1 MRRALYSLLISLS
14 LSLGSSPAVFASDTR
29 IIDIASVTW
38 SGAKLK
44 YPISDV
50 EKAVKEDVGTRWK
63 NYTKIEASK
72 SEREISFELG
82 KTLTQPIS
90 ILKPMECEG
99 RDASTFMNTIRAEA
113 YKRLGI
119 EDWKE
124 RYLVIVAPS
133 AGCIWS
139 GRALI
144 GDRKSKGGVMVL
156 HDSNSAFVIV
166 HELGHSL
173 GLGHTNFLSCKS
185 SANDGPW
192 GADCNA
198 IEYGGA
204 IDVMGN
210 VDIDL
215 PLSAYNQW
223 RIGYLENDEV
233 KQSWLSEK
241 IELNAVDVAGGTR
254 AIFLRDGKSTYWVEY
269 RRAREGSPYRPGL
282 VIYRTDPP
290 PGSAI
295 ISPNPE
301 DINDGAI
308 TSGSMTDLWML
319 NWDDYKYA
327 FSKASGSMALPNGK
341 TATVFSGN
349 ISITASG
356 TDNPNRVV
364 VEIVRKVDRTAP
376 PKPKLTSPNLWR
388 FADAPIIEEP
398 YEDRDSTIE
407 NFEIEI
413 NGEVKS
419 LTSSAPDFFNPTY
432 LNPISYEKKVYL
444 KDLPEGDYQFR
455 IRANDVWGNKSE
467 WSDVARVVIDRGPPQ
482 VSGDFALRAVTP
494 ERVTLSWNG
503 ARDQGVGL
511 CSTLI
516 HNQEG
521 FVLARSDAK
530 SAPELSLRFGVGA
543 NAKAQVFDCVG
554 NGMSGDVKID
564 STYLPTS
571 KMKRSGKWVEAP
583 ASYGPSALKCVGRCA
598 AFATVGG
605 TTSLLV
611 GEGRAEV
618 FLSGK
623 SAFKINE
630 SAKSLRQTQTLKI
643 TGAKRVVRITGKDF
657 ILGGIASV
665 DWSIG
670 EFKPLARK
678 GTFPDPSL
686 EEEAQKRMLALG
698 FNSLDFT
705 QDWTVLPMARGT
717 TLLDPTLDLC
727 GFKYESESG
736 REIRRQLS
744 VTRVGSPYSFLST
757 EAVRYKDVAS
767 AKAALSE
774 LKKNYATCVEN
785 GGGQEGGVLT
795 PYIFQ
800 PLPKSGAKLVDESD
814 RLVILTVFGS
824 GASARQLLAFY
835 QYSGQFFTGF
845 YIVTGTENRLDE
857 NEILRWFDVASVI
870 AERLTA
876 QSQNAKG

>member
-1 MRRALYSLLISLS
+1 MRRALYSLLTSLA
-14 LSLGSSPAVFASDTR
+14 LLLGTAPAVYAKDSR
-29 IIDIASVTW
+29 VIDVASVSW

-50 EKAVKEDVGTRWK
+50 ERAVKEDVGVRWR

-72 SEREISFELG
+72 SEREISFEIG
-82 KTLTQPIS
+82 ETLTQAIS
-90 ILKPMECEG
+90 LTKPMDCEG
-99 RDASTFMNTIRAEA
+99 RDASTFMNSVRAEA

-119 EDWKE
+119 TDWKE

-133 AGCIWS
+133 AGCIWT

-144 GDRKSKGGVMVL
+144 GDRKTKGGVMVL
-156 HDSNSAFVIV
+156 HDSSSAFVIV
-166 HELGHSL
+166 HELGHAL

-185 SANDGPW
+185 NASDGPW
-192 GADCNA
+192 GNDCSA
-198 IEYGGA
+198 VEYGGA

-223 RIGYLENDEV
+223 RIGYLENSEI

-241 IELNAVDVAGGTR
+241 IELNAVDLAGGNR
-254 AIFLRDGKSTYWVEY
+254 AIFLRDGKATYWIEY

-349 ISITASG
+349 ISITASA
-356 TDNPNRVV
+356 TDSPNRVI
-364 VEIVRKVDRTAP
+364 VEVIRKADNTPP
-376 PKPKLTSPNLWR
+376 PKPRLTNPNLWR
-388 FADAPIIEEP
+388 FADAPLIEEP
-398 YEDRDSTIE
+398 YEDRETVIE
-407 NFEIEI
+407 NFEIDML
-413 NGEVKS
+413 GEVKP
-419 LTSSAPDFFNPTY
+419 LRVSAPEFLNPTY
-432 LNPISYEKKVYL
+432 LNPINPEKKVYL

-455 IRANDVWGNKSE
+455 IRAIDAWGNKSE
-467 WSDVARVVIDRGPPQ
+467 WSDYARAYIDRGPPQ
-482 VSGDFALRAVTP
+482 VSADFTLGTITP
-494 ERVTLSWNG
+494 ERITLNWIG

-511 CSTLI
+511 CNTVI

-521 FVLARSDAK
+521 FVLARSD
-530 SAPELSLRFGVGA
+530 SRIAPELALRFSSST

-554 NGMSGDVKID
+554 NGVTGDVKIN
-564 STYLPTS
+564 SKFIPVA

-598 AFATVGG
+598 AFASVDG

-623 SAFKINE
+623 SAFKVNE
-630 SAKSLRQTQTLKI
+630 SAKSLRPTQALKV

-657 ILGGIASV
+657 ILGGIASM
-665 DWSIG
+665 DLLIG

-678 GTFPDPSL
+678 ATFPDPSL
-686 EEEAQKRMLALG
+686 EEEAQKRMLTLG
-698 FNSLDFT
+698 FNSSDFT

-736 REIRRQLS
+736 REIRRQ
-744 VTRVGSPYSFLST
+744 VAITKVGSPYSFLSS
-757 EAVRYKDVAS
+757 ESVRYKDVAA
-767 AKAALSE
+767 AKMALSE
-774 LKKNYATCVEN
+774 LKKNYATCVAKSV
-785 GGGQEGGVLT
+785 GQEDGVLS
-795 PYIFQ
+795 PYLFQ
-800 PLPKSGAKLVDESD
+800 SLPKSDARLVDEGD
-814 RLVILTVFGS
+814 RLIVLTIFGS
-824 GASARQLLAFY
+824 GESARQLLAFY

-845 YIVTGTENRLDE
+845 YVVTGTDNRLDE
-857 NEILRWFDVASVI
+857 GEILRWFDVASVL
-870 AERLTA
+870 AERLVTQA
-876 QSQNAKG
+876 QSVKN